1 MGALSNSIQEREM
14 SLPLNHY
21 YSTTNLPLTVAEPL
35 LVTYRSVGI
44 GLYGV
49 AMRFMGMPLEKI
61 ALYLNSSQ
69 VVASSGQGQF
79 RQAIH
84 LTFREGYVAPY
95 RVVGP
100 ASLAA
105 WFFQYSVMGFAFQFF
120 DHGLS
125 QILHVDPVYYGAEL
139 MTPPNNDDV
148 SNDHQSSAEYRIKYS
163 FKTVLAPLLSAS
175 LESMVSNRAEVQR
188 YYGRELFASIET
200 SMMKRSVL
208 SRTTGLGMAFAPN
221 LLRNQVMCSTT
232 FLLTPIT
239 YKLYFPQEYKDPS
252 TLFWYGLGMNIFV
265 GNAVA
270 ITQQALW
277 GRSLDY
283 LAMRGTIDYHQVI
296 RQGLQQEGVKA
307 FFTIP
312 KWSSRVMMNAP
323 AQGVLPW
330 FYNEVLPLG
339 ESMVLKAFEAIV
351 YQPLVQLL
359 ASKQDSSR
367 SRPSVSTTT
376 QLHTLRIFATRE
388 QPTILS
394 TSGRLEQGDMAI
406 VVSHENEY

>member
-1 MGALSNSIQEREM
+1 MGGSSKSLREREM
-14 SLPLNHY
+14 SHA
-21 YSTTNLPLTVAEPL
+21 TITNLPSSVSESL
-35 LVTYRSVGI
+35 LVSYRSVGI

-69 VVASSGQGQF
+69 VVVSSSSGHGQF

-84 LTFREGYVAPY
+84 LTFREGYMAPY

-100 ASLAA
+100 ASLTA

-120 DHGLS
+120 DHSLS
-125 QILHVDPVYYGAEL
+125 QMLHVEPVYYGAEL
-139 MTPPNNDDV
+139 MTPKEASTSDTP
-148 SNDHQSSAEYRIKYS
+148 QLSSPEYQCKYA
-163 FKTVLAPLLSAS
+163 FKTALAPLLSAG

-188 YYGRELFASIET
+188 YYGRDLFARIET
-200 SMMKRSVL
+200 SMMMKRSIL
-208 SRTTGLGMAFAPN
+208 SKTSGLGMAFAPN
-221 LLRNQVMCSTT
+221 LMRNQIMCSTT

-283 LAMRGTIDYHQVI
+283 LATRGTIHYQQVI
-296 RQGLQQEGVKA
+296 RQGLQQEGIKA

-339 ESMVLKAFEAIV
+339 ESVVLKGFEAMV
-351 YQPLVQLL
+351 YEPLVLL
-359 ASKQDSSR
+359 SQKDSSR
-367 SRPSVSTTT
+367 SRPAK
-376 QLHTLRIFATRE
+376 QQHTLRIFATRE
-388 QPTILS
+388 QPTLLS
-394 TSGRLEQGDMAI
+394 TSSRLDHNDVAI
-406 VVSHENEY
+406 GSNEDEY

>member
-1 MGALSNSIQEREM
+1 MGGSSQSMRERETSH
-14 SLPLNHY
+14 SLDRAYTTTSIP
-21 YSTTNLPLTVAEPL
+21 STISEPL

-79 RQAIH
+79 RQAIQ

-120 DHGLS
+120 DHSLS
-125 QILHVDPVYYGAEL
+125 QILHVQPVYYGAEL
-139 MTPPNNDDV
+139 MTPKEEG
-148 SNDHQSSAEYRIKYS
+148 SSDHQSTEYCLKYS
-163 FKTVLAPLLSAS
+163 FKTALAPLLSAG

-188 YYGRELFASIET
+188 YYGREQFASIET
-200 SMMKRSVL
+200 SMMKRSIL

-239 YKLYFPQEYKDPS
+239 YKLYFPQEYKNPS

-277 GRSLDY
+277 GRSLDF
-283 LAMRGTIDYHQVI
+283 LALRGTIDYQQVI
-296 RQGLQQEGVKA
+296 RQGLQQEGMKA

-351 YQPLVQLL
+351 YEPFLL
-359 ASKQDSSR
+359 MSQNDGSR
-367 SRPSVSTTT
+367 SRPSTTTT
-376 QLHTLRIFATRE
+376 QHRTLRIFATRE
-388 QPTILS
+388 KPTILS
-394 TSGRLEQGDMAI
+394 TSGRLEHSD
-406 VVSHENEY
+406 VSMVSNDDEY